1 MGSRMKDVQR
11 KLDLSLEDLVEESK
25 TNGGTGGRGSGR
37 KRRRV
42 QSDDKGDTEK
52 DKDDERQD
60 PPAEN
65 GKREKK
71 RDNEE
76 KPEKP
81 EKARR
86 DSHVPRRTEVDLAE
100 ASGARKTG
108 RPPASS
114 STAPVAHRP
123 PMPGYPIPAWPQ
135 TFDPRI
141 AYPAYRPPPPM
152 YLRQP
157 PVFRPAPVPYMM
169 PPAYPHPAPAPA
181 PAPLRIAG
189 PPPHPPHYPPV
200 AAAPGHAAAPPAV
213 APSQPSQPSR
223 KRHRERL
230 GPPSQLTDI
239 WGPWGIQTGG
249 AMTDW
254 QKLPPYGGDSADFKV
269 KYSAQCFCKRV
280 RFDVSV
286 DPMTAKLCDCS
297 VCQRLHGAPVQWAA
311 LFQKNQVR
319 FETSSLSFLR
329 WYHTATD
336 AVCSNG
342 TERLLPSKLQC
353 THCGTWVADEG

>member
-52 DKDDERQD
+52 GKDDERQD

-71 RDNEE
+71 RENEE

-123 PMPGYPIPAWPQ
+123 PTPGYPIPAWPQ

-189 PPPHPPHYPPV
+189 PPPHPPPHYPPV
-200 AAAPGHAAAPPAV
+200 AAAPGHTAAPPAV

-223 KRHRERL
+223 KRHRERHREPVES
-230 GPPSQLTDI
+230 GPPPPHGFQVRLSNIPPELTARDLAEAFTEVSSSRVESVDLLRD
-239 WGPWGIQTGG
+239 GAAKATGD
-249 AMTDW
+249 AVIIFAARPDA
-254 QKLPPYGGDSADFKV
+254 QNAVRRYHGGDLNG
-269 KYSAQCFCKRV
+269 KRLE
-280 RFDVSV
+280 
-286 DPMTAKLCDCS
+286 AI
-297 VCQRLHGAPVQWAA
+297 
-311 LFQKNQVR
+311 
-319 FETSSLSFLR
+319 
-329 WYHTATD
+329 Y
-336 AVCSNG
+336 
-342 TERLLPSKLQC
+342 
-353 THCGTWVADEG
+353 EGEVNVPKR